1 MSREALTGPAASP
14 GYAPWTCRTDRSSQ
28 AARPST
34 PGPAQSAQPTP
45 LNVDEP
51 LSWAVLATPWA
62 VSRVLWAIRR
72 RIAAVLVP
80 RSVGPLAAGGSIALS
95 NVSAESSLT

>member
-14 GYAPWTCRTDRSSQ
+14 GYDPWTCRTARSWQ
-28 AARPST
+28 ATRPST
-34 PGPAQSAQPTP
+34 PGPAQSAQPAP

-51 LSWAVLATPWA
+51 LSWAVLASPWA

-72 RIAAVLVP
+72 RIAAVLVHP
-80 RSVGPLAAGGSIALS
+80 GASVPWPLAARSRCPTPAPRAL
-95 NVSAESSLT
+95 